1 MTAPDAP
8 GWLAAAVRRELAG
21 DASRRRYFRLE
32 GAGGRTAVR
41 VEYPAGEADRLRTDL
56 EVLRWFARRGIRV
69 PRILDVSGD
78 PPSAVLE
85 DFGPDDAE
93 AVLRRT
99 PPAERLAA
107 VPELI
112 RPLAVLAAVPPDDLP
127 RWNRPLDAAR
137 LREEL
142 AGFEHWYLRAWLGR
156 RTGPATAAWLD
167 RLAARVGRH
176 PRRVCHRDFHLNNL
190 FLLPGRSPGVIDVQD
205 VLVGPDTY
213 DVASLVGE
221 RAFPELLGEAG
232 RRVALERWAEETSP
246 AAGWRSRFEEAL
258 LQRGLKVLGTFARL
272 TLEGRNGYRG
282 WILPLA
288 RRLAGP
294 AERLGA
300 PGPVMESLL
309 YSEP

>member
-1 MTAPDAP
+1 M
-8 GWLAAAVRRELAG
+8 
-21 DASRRRYFRLE
+21 
-32 GAGGRTAVR
+32 
-41 VEYPAGEADRLRTDL
+41 
-56 EVLRWFARRGIRV
+56 
-69 PRILDVSGD
+69 
-78 PPSAVLE
+78 
-85 DFGPDDAE
+85 
-93 AVLRRT
+93 
-99 PPAERLAA
+99 
-107 VPELI
+107 
-112 RPLAVLAAVPPDDLP
+112 
-127 RWNRPLDAAR
+127 
-137 LREEL
+137 
-142 AGFEHWYLRAWLGR
+142 
-156 RTGPATAAWLD
+156 
-167 RLAARVGRH
+167 
-176 PRRVCHRDFHLNNL
+176 
-190 FLLPGRSPGVIDVQD
+190 IDVQD